1 MVNTPSGLLT
11 CLPRCS
17 ARRTVLPV
25 FKSKFLFFLVIW
37 TLLAASSAFVAV
49 RAADSPP
56 PTLAVVGDSLS
67 AAYGMFADEGWVA
80 LLEARL
86 DDIGHPHRV
95 INASISG
102 ETTSGGLARLP
113 RLLERHAPAILI
125 IQLGGND
132 GLRGI
137 DIPTLEGNLA
147 RMIELGQSAG
157 SAVILT
163 GIRIPRNY
171 NDTYYEAFEAVYPT
185 LAERYDVPMVE
196 FLLEGVALDPALMQA
211 DGIHPTAAAQ
221 PRLLENMWP
230 ALEQALALSGA
241 RADELAAS
249 GPGGQTP

>member
-1 MVNTPSGLLT
+1 M
-11 CLPRCS
+11 
-17 ARRTVLPV
+17 AV
-25 FKSKFLFFLVIW
+25 FKSKFLFILVAW
-37 TLLAASSAFVAV
+37 ALLACSTAFVAV
-49 RAADSPP
+49 HAADSQP

-67 AAYGMFADEGWVA
+67 AGYGMFVDEGWVA

-86 DDIGHPHRV
+86 DNIGRPHRV

-102 ETTSGGLARLP
+102 ETSSGGLARLP

-137 DIPTLEGNLA
+137 DVPTLERNLA

-171 NDTYYEAFEAVYPT
+171 NDAYYEAFEAVYPT

-196 FLLEGVALDPALMQA
+196 FLLEGVALEPTLMQA
-211 DGIHPTAAAQ
+211 DGIHPNAAAQ

-230 ALEQALALSGA
+230 ALEQALARSTPH
-241 RADELAAS
+241 ADELAAA
-249 GPGGQTP
+249 GPGGQTR